1 MSPES
6 PFGRQQERIPNDP
19 EIWRERLFAQN
30 EILLNGA
37 RALAEAVRQ
46 RPRKPGAETPRA
58 LIVGGF
64 VRDAL
69 LGLHP
74 KDLDIEVYGLT
85 VDELVE
91 TIERTFSR
99 RVDLIGASFGIF
111 KVALEKGFDLDI
123 SLPRTES
130 LADSDLR
137 IVSDPFL
144 SVSEAARRRDFTM
157 NTLAADPLTGE
168 IIDHFGA
175 IRDLNARILRA
186 TDRARFQDDA
196 LRIYR
201 AVQFSARM
209 DLQPDA
215 ETMDLMREMVERGDL
230 ERLSAERRL
239 EEWKKL
245 LLKAERPSIG
255 LNLMRELGIVE
266 RLYPELHA
274 LIDTPQDPEWHP
286 EGDVWTHTLMVV
298 DAAAAIIRREQGR
311 LSKDEAFAV
320 VMGALCHDFGKPST
334 TRFEDGRIRSRGH
347 EEAGVEPAKAFL
359 ERLRAPKLIM
369 EAASVIAAEHLKP
382 GVLSRAYEEGKL
394 DRRQYANNIRRLLKR
409 LGNVSWRVLL
419 AASEADSRG
428 RTIPGAAMNP
438 YVPGERFADAVEEY
452 GLDREARENLLHGR
466 DLISLGMKPGKE
478 IGVLIQAVERL
489 RDDGKLETRLE
500 ALRYARI
507 WLGLEAPLA
516 PAEERAIV
524 E

>member
-1 MSPES
+1 MNPEPS
-6 PFGRQQERIPNDP
+6 FEWSRERIPNDP

-30 EILLNGA
+30 EVLLNGA
-37 RALAEAVRQ
+37 RALARAVERQ
-46 RPRKPGAETPRA
+46 PRKPEAEAPRA

-91 TIERTFSR
+91 TIQRTFSR
-99 RVDLIGASFGIF
+99 KADLIGASFGIF
-111 KVALEKGFDLDI
+111 KVSLEAGLDLDI

-130 LADSDLR
+130 RADSDVQ

-144 SVSEAARRRDFTM
+144 SVAEAARRRDFTM

-175 IRDLNARILRA
+175 IADLNAHVLRA
-186 TDRARFQDDA
+186 TDRERFQDDP
-196 LRIYR
+196 LRVYR

-209 DLQPDA
+209 NMRPDVD
-215 ETMDLMREMVERGDL
+215 TMSLMREMMERGDL
-230 ERLSAERRL
+230 EQLSAERRL

-255 LNLMRELGIVE
+255 LNLMRELGIIE

-274 LIDTPQDPEWHP
+274 LIDTPQEPEWHP

-298 DAAAAIIRREQGR
+298 DAAARIVRREQGH
-311 LSKDEAFAV
+311 LSKDEAFAI

-334 TRFEDGRIRSRGH
+334 TTFEDGRIRSRGH
-347 EEAGVEPAKAFL
+347 EEAGVEPTKDFL
-359 ERLRAPKLIM
+359 ERLRTPGFIV
-369 EAASVIAAEHLKP
+369 EAAALIAAEHLKP
-382 GVLSRAYEEGKL
+382 GVLSRAYEEGRI

-409 LGNVSWRVLL
+409 LGAVSWRVLL

-428 RTIPGAAMNP
+428 RTLPGAATEP
-438 YVPGERFADAVEEY
+438 YVPGERFAEAVEQY
-452 GLDREARENLLHGR
+452 DLDRESKEKLLQGR
-466 DLISLGMKPGKE
+466 DLVSLGMEPGKE
-478 IGVLIQAVERL
+478 IGVLIKKIEKL
-489 RDDGKLETRLE
+489 RDEGILETRLE

-507 WLGLEAPLA
+507 WLGIEAPLA
-516 PAEERAIV
+516 PTAEHAIV